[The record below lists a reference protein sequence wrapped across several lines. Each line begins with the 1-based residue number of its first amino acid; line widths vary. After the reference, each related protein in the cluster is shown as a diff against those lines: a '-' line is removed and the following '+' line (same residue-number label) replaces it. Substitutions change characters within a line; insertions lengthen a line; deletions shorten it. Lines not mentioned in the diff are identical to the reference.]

1 MLSSKMKLSVF
12 FIPLFLFFQDLTAQI
27 VCNSDDKI
35 RITEMLSSVDEA
47 DLGGKEVADQLI
59 TIGKFF
65 LGTPYQAHTLE
76 IADDEPLVVHLQ
88 GLDCTTY
95 LENVVAFY
103 LLQKEENRNWEAFAR
118 TLSRLRYRDAV
129 RKGYATRLHYFTEW
143 IYNNQQKGILQDIT
157 QNIGGVPYD
166 KPLDFITTHR
176 DSYRQLHNEAYFEE
190 MKKVEAAFNAE
201 KKLYM
206 VPEEQLREKEALIKD
221 GDILAITTTIKGLD
235 VVHTGLAIHVNDR
248 LHLLHA
254 SSLSCQVEVSEK
266 PLLDMLLASK
276 SRNGIIV
283 GRVIP

>member
-1 MLSSKMKLSVF
+1 MKLSVF

>member
-1 MLSSKMKLSVF
+1 
-12 FIPLFLFFQDLTAQI
+12 
-27 VCNSDDKI
+27 
-35 RITEMLSSVDEA
+35 MLSSVDEA